1 MSLLSA
7 KLDQLEARIKTLIEG
22 RLAGLFPGRE
32 VRDHFLQHLVY
43 AMQAGTQLRA
53 DGTAL
58 APDVYVLLVD
68 PHTAPS
74 IETNPSLLSELS
86 TLIQQAGEKS
96 GLHFAQ
102 EPRVFVSP
110 NAEIPRDALDVITR
124 ISQDGLGETVE
135 LTTRTGANH
144 GNIPAHAFLI
154 VNGVR
159 IFDLEQ
165 PVVNIG
171 RRNDNDLVIDDT
183 RVSRSHAQLRAAHG
197 KYILFD
203 LDSKGGSFVNGQR
216 VVQKVLVPQD
226 VISLAGVPI
235 VYGQESIGSSPL
247 DQTQEMD
254 SPPASEREEGEAS
267 SHNNHP
273 WPV

>member
-22 RLAGLFPGRE
+22 RLAGLFSGRE

-43 AMQAGTQLRA
+43 AMQTGTQLHA

-74 IETNPSLLSELS
+74 IETNPTLLTELS

-96 GLHFAQ
+96 GLRFAR
-102 EPRVFVSP
+102 EPRVYVSP
-110 NAEIPRDALDVITR
+110 NAEIPRNTLDVVTR

-135 LTTRTGANH
+135 LTTRTGADH

-159 IFDLEQ
+159 IYDLEQ

-171 RRNDNDLVIDDT
+171 RRDDNDLVIDDP

-216 VVQKVLVPQD
+216 IVQKVLAPQD
-226 VISLAGVPI
+226 VISLAGVPM
-235 VYGQESIGSSPL
+235 VYGQESFNSAIL

-254 SPPASEREEGEAS
+254 SPPNSEQEDGEPS
-267 SHNNHP
+267 SQNNHP
-273 WPV
+273 WLV